1 MGLDYR
7 SVVDLLRT
15 SWRNVWRN
23 PRRSGVTIAAM
34 TLALYVLLLYAGFV
48 AGMIRD
54 MEANIVELEMG
65 DAQIM
70 PAGYRDDPDLYTRIA
85 SSQRVVEPLLA
96 EGFRAS
102 PRILAWGLVAA
113 DESSAGV
120 QFRGIDVTADA
131 TVSRIHEHT
140 MSGTWLDP
148 AVPQGV
154 VIGRRLS
161 RMLGVEVGS
170 ELVVVTQGLDGAMA
184 YDLVNVQGILNS
196 VGDATD
202 KAGVFVLADTLR
214 TLIGI
219 DQGVHQIV
227 VRRPEGR
234 ELDAAASYIRSVAP
248 DLDVQTW
255 RELNPTLSSMLDSA
269 TQAIGAMYVIIYL
282 AVAILILNA
291 MLMASYERIR
301 EIGVLKAL
309 GVGPGQI
316 FGLITIEAGLQAVVA
331 IGIGLALG
339 AGLSYAVF
347 TLVNKQLIQTQPSD
361 LAMAM
366 SFCLGAIILAPLLL
380 FVDTR
385 WIATRDGVGVVL
397 HLGVIATG
405 LSYALFGRGL
415 RTISVAETA
424 TLSLTEPLTA
434 AALGLLILG
443 EQLTPMAF
451 TGAVLLLAG
460 LTVLTVQP
468 RR

>member
-1 MGLDYR
+1 MWAASAHDSANVGPGEGVEVGLDYR

-234 ELDAAASYIRSVAP
+234 ELDAAASDIRRVAP

-339 AGLSYAVF
+339 VPSLWWLAEKGIDMGTLGGISMMGIALQPIMYAEVGPGTF
-347 TLVNKQLIQTQPSD
+347 TGPVGTLVVMTFL
-361 LAMAM
+361 
-366 SFCLGAIILAPLLL
+366 
-380 FVDTR
+380 
-385 WIATRDGVGVVL
+385 
-397 HLGVIATG
+397 
-405 LSYALFGRGL
+405 
-415 RTISVAETA
+415 
-424 TLSLTEPLTA
+424 
-434 AALGLLILG
+434 AALVPAIKAARIDPVEALHH
-443 EQLTPMAF
+443 Q
-451 TGAVLLLAG
+451 
-460 LTVLTVQP
+460 
-468 RR
+468 